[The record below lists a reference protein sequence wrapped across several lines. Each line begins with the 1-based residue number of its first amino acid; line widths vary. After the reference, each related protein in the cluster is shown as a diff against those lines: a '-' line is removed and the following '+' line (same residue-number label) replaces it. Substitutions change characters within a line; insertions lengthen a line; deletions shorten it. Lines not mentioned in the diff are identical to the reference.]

1 MNYFTVKILATL
13 VLIVGG
19 AMGAGYFIG
28 DGMWPQA
35 LLIIIVTL
43 IPIFI
48 LLSLIDKLKGIVS
61 TFLQSIEAGDTSLSF
76 EIKGDP
82 GLLAMSQ
89 AMDRIAGVYR
99 SALMETRTRKMY
111 YDRILRVIT
120 HEIRND
126 LSPIISLSKEMSQSP
141 SSFTQ
146 NEMSEAMG
154 IIAFQSH
161 ELKRFLDSY
170 YELTHIPEPV
180 IENVDINGFMK
191 SLISIN
197 ETTAK
202 SKGLPAGTLKY
213 VTPIDMQAQFD
224 PNLLSRALGNI
235 IRNALDA
242 VVGVESPEVMV
253 SASVSEGVPFFT
265 ISDNGPGLSE
275 KAKENLFTPFFS
287 TKEGGSGIG
296 LSLSRQIVR
305 LHKGDINVT
314 SNPDRGTTVTISL
327 G

>member
-1 MNYFTVKILATL
+1 ML
-13 VLIVGG
+13 VLTVGG
-19 AMGAGYFIG
+19 AIGAGYYMG
-28 DGMWPQA
+28 HELWPQA

-43 IPIFI
+43 IPVFIF
-48 LLSLIDKLKGIVS
+48 LSLIGKLKGILS
-61 TFLQSIEAGDTSLSF
+61 TFLQSLEAGDTSLSF

-82 GLLAMSQ
+82 GLLAMSK

-141 SSFTQ
+141 SSFTES
-146 NEMSEAMG
+146 EMSEAMG

-180 IENVDINGFMK
+180 IEEVDINEFMT
-191 SLISIN
+191 SLISLY
-197 ETTAK
+197 EATAK

-213 VTPIDMQAQFD
+213 VTPMDMKAQFD

-235 IRNALDA
+235 IRNALEA
-242 VVGVESPEVMV
+242 VARVESPEVMV
-253 SASVSEGVPFFT
+253 GVSISEDVPFFRV
-265 ISDNGPGLSE
+265 SDNGPGLSE

-296 LSLSRQIVR
+296 LSLSRQIAR
-305 LHKGDINVT
+305 LHKGDITVT
-314 SNPDRGTTVTISL
+314 SNSDRGTTVTISL